1 MMGVGISSI
10 AYSLGSCV
18 LTNDELKKQFP
29 HWNFEYLETRTG
41 VKERPICGPNET
53 ALDFAVNACKTL
65 IDSGELRP
73 DEVDAVIFC
82 TETPDHIIP
91 PNACILHDALGL
103 QPNTA
108 AFDITHACSG
118 YPYAL
123 MLAKSM
129 VVSGAASQ
137 VLIANSDTY
146 SKLIS
151 PQDRA
156 TRALFGDGGAVSI
169 ITAKSP
175 EFVIKDIH
183 LGTAGAYYKRFYIE
197 GGGARVP
204 DVKDIYMV
212 EDKSGNIRGSNHIS
226 MDGLGILTFFN
237 TLLPSEIKNFLGK
250 NNLLISDIDLMISH
264 QSSAVSLEGL
274 RRALKIENEQF
285 FVDIEKTGN
294 LVSASIP
301 IAFSRASKNKK
312 MVSGDKILLC
322 GFGVGLSWGLVLLEV
337 A

>member
-1 MMGVGISSI
+1 MIEIGISSI
-10 AYSLGSCV
+10 AYSLGSTV

-29 HWNFEYLETRTG
+29 HWNFDHLEMRTG

-65 IDSGELRP
+65 IENGELRP
-73 DEVDAVIFC
+73 NEVDGVIFC

-91 PNACILHDALGL
+91 PNACILHDAIGL
-103 QPNTA
+103 QSNTA

-129 VVSGAASQ
+129 IISGAASQ

-169 ITAKSP
+169 ITAKNP
-175 EFVIKDIH
+175 EFVINDIH
-183 LGTAGAYYKRFYIE
+183 LGTAGSYYKRFYVE
-197 GGGARVP
+197 AGGARLP
-204 DVKDIYMV
+204 DAKDVYMV
-212 EDKSGNIRGSNHIS
+212 EDKSGNIRSSDHIS

-237 TLLPSEIKNFLGK
+237 TMLPDEIKKFLEK
-250 NNLLISDIDLMISH
+250 NNLTVSDIDLMISH

-274 RRALKIENEQF
+274 RRALKMENEQF
-285 FVDIEKTGN
+285 FIDIEKTGN

-301 IAFSRASKNKK
+301 IAFNRACKSKK
-312 MVSGDKILLC
+312 MLSGDKILFC

-337 A
+337 K